1 VTCLVNYLILVLS
14 LPFTLLQTEQLVA
27 INARSDQI
35 TKLGSWYVMTIN
47 PKLKHIAIAM
57 LVFFSMPQALFATT
71 VLQVDVDFLL
81 NKAMLIFEGE
91 VVSSEAKWNHDKTN
105 ITTFITFRVKDVIKG
120 EIQSSTM
127 ILGFAGGTVGE
138 TGLQVSAMV
147 YPPVGETGIYFFEN
161 PGRQLVNPLVGWG
174 QGHFRVKKDSNGLD
188 RILTE
193 AGAPVLSLDVAGM
206 NGADRGNARKPSI
219 SPFSHGVARGV
230 RAGKRDDDLSAAM
243 DKKQFK
249 DMLKARLATVK
260 SNAKS
265 TIGPAGK

>member
-1 VTCLVNYLILVLS
+1 M
-14 LPFTLLQTEQLVA
+14 A
-27 INARSDQI
+27 
-35 TKLGSWYVMTIN
+35 IN
-47 PKLKHIAIAM
+47 PKSKHIAIAV

-91 VVSSEAKWNHDKTN
+91 VVSSQAKWNQDKTN

-120 EIQSSTM
+120 EIQSSTVV
-127 ILGFAGGTVGE
+127 LGFLGGIVGE

-174 QGHFRVKKDSNGLD
+174 QGHFRVKKDSHGME

-193 AGAPVLSLDVAGM
+193 GGVPVLGLDVAVM
-206 NGADRGNARKPSI
+206 NGADRSNAGKSSI
-219 SPFSHGVARGV
+219 SPFSQGVARGV
-230 RAGKRDDDLSAAM
+230 RTGKRNDALSTAM
-243 DKKQFK
+243 EKKLFK
-249 DMLKARLATVK
+249 DTLKARLAAVK

-265 TIGPAGK
+265 RTGTTGK